1 MKEKIKGMKRE
12 EILTQIKQSGVI
24 AVIRGANADEGIK
37 SSRACIE
44 GGIKVIEVTYTM
56 PGAGEVIAALNRE
69 FGESV
74 LVGAGTVLDP
84 QTARSAMLAGAKFI
98 VAPSLN
104 PETIR
109 LCNRYCVLCIP
120 GIGSATEL
128 QQALE
133 LGAGLVKL
141 FPGDVF
147 KPAGLKAFKGP
158 FPQADIMPTGG
169 VSADNAEE
177 WFKAGAAAVGAGSFL
192 TAGAKKG
199 DYEEVKRTARAFA
212 DKVARI
218 KGGAR

>member
-169 VSADNAEE
+169 VSEE
-177 WFKAGAAAVGAGSFL
+177 NVLEYLGYERIFAAGGSWMVKGTPEEIEAKTRSAVAL
-192 TAGAKKG
+192 I
-199 DYEEVKRTARAFA
+199 R
-212 DKVARI
+212 
-218 KGGAR
+218 GGK

>member
-1 MKEKIKGMKRE
+1 MKRE

-24 AVIRGANADEGIK
+24 AVIRGANAEEGVL

-56 PGAGEVIAALNRE
+56 PGASEVISALVKE
-69 FGESV
+69 YGDKAI
-74 LVGAGTVLDP
+74 VGAGTVLDP
-84 QTARSAMLAGAKFI
+84 ETARAAMLAGAQFI

-104 PETIR
+104 ADTIK
-109 LCNRYCVLCIP
+109 LCNRYCVPCVP

-147 KPAGLKAFKGP
+147 KPSGLKSFKGP

-169 VSADNAEE
+169 VSADNVQD
-177 WFKAGAAAVGAGSFL
+177 WFKAGAVAVGAGSFL

-199 DYEEVKRTARAFA
+199 DYEEVTRTARALVQ
-212 DKVARI
+212 KVNEVRA
-218 KGGAR
+218 K

>member
-1 MKEKIKGMKRE
+1 MKRE
-12 EILTQIKQSGVI
+12 EILTQIKQSGII
-24 AVIRGANADEGIK
+24 AVIRGANAEEGVL

-56 PGAGEVIAALNRE
+56 PGASEVISALVKE
-69 FGESV
+69 YGDKAI
-74 LVGAGTVLDP
+74 VGAGTVLDP
-84 QTARSAMLAGAKFI
+84 ETARAAMLAGAQFI

-104 PETIR
+104 ADTIK
-109 LCNRYCVLCIP
+109 LCNRYCVLCVP

-147 KPAGLKAFKGP
+147 KPSGLKSFKGP
-158 FPQADIMPTGG
+158 VPQADIMPTGG
-169 VSADNAEE
+169 VSADNVQD
-177 WFKAGAAAVGAGSFL
+177 WFKAGAVAVGAGSFL

-199 DYEEVKRTARAFA
+199 DYEEVTRTARALVQ
-212 DKVARI
+212 KVNEVRA
-218 KGGAR
+218 K

>member
-1 MKEKIKGMKRE
+1 M
-12 EILTQIKQSGVI
+12 
-24 AVIRGANADEGIK
+24 
-37 SSRACIE
+37 
-44 GGIKVIEVTYTM
+44 IEVTYTM

-177 WFKAGAAAVGAGSFL
+177 WFKAGAVAVGAGSFL